1 MAKLRYRLAVNTM
14 QIYLIKD
21 FKCHFRPRNHSII
34 PICNDLIWQCQVK
47 SQQNFE
53 ENDEKKEKRDFSSLF
68 ISYKPKTHTV

>member
-1 MAKLRYRLAVNTM
+1 M

-21 FKCHFRPRNHSII
+21 FKCHFQPKNRSII

-53 ENDEKKEKRDFSSLF
+53 ENDEKMEKRDFSFLF
-68 ISYKPKTHTV
+68 ISYKPKTRTV